1 MAAITQHRPHDALAG
16 RRFGAFSGK
25 PESAA
30 SAHPVGRI
38 TQHRPHCGIGGRRFG
53 SFAGKTASG
62 GSEWDIAAPLDL
74 PALAGVLTLAGD
86 LTFAG
91 ASAAVQSGGGGIV
104 GGGKKKRRVGLNYE
118 RLRIE
123 DEDAMVMDVITALIA
138 AEVI

>member
-1 MAAITQHRPHDALAG
+1 MFG
-16 RRFGAFSGK
+16 RRYFGGRFFGPRYFGGVGAATVAGSYFGAGF
-25 PESAA
+25 
-30 SAHPVGRI
+30 
-38 TQHRPHCGIGGRRFG
+38 FG
-53 SFAGKTASG
+53 PRYFGQRYWSPQPSG
-62 GSEWDIAAPLDL
+62 GSGGTEWDIAAPLDL
-74 PALAGVLTLAGD
+74 PALAGTLTLAGD

-104 GGGKKKRRVGLNYE
+104 GGKKKRRVGLNYE